1 MTLTSCEAEG
11 SSGPSADLPWGPTY
25 ISDGQFLAVIHAGNG
40 GLALRY
46 EVVIGDVVGEQAT
59 FCA

>member
-1 MTLTSCEAEG
+1 MVTECSVRLRRSEA
-11 SSGPSADLPWGPTY
+11 AAVRTY
-25 ISDGQFLAVIHAGNG
+25 ISDEHFLAVIHAGNG

-46 EVVIGDVVGEQAT
+46 EVVIGDVVGEQAN